1 MRSKIPFMTAVA
13 SASLLAACIGGTG
26 PDAGKTEQTV
36 ADAIGVTKAL
46 LTQIDTDLV
55 SLFST
60 KNSTTSA
67 MEQES
72 FKFQEA
78 MNQVQ
83 APLDVATKD
92 VIALLLGVELHQGYL
107 SGRKKDPIDT
117 DGYGATTTSGMISP
131 SQVAGWVCTLYQDS
145 NNTIVATSKDNAKS
159 IGCGAN
165 YFVTAVPSASGTE
178 RTEWRH
184 GFTLTPNADGSY
196 GYTTR
201 ARKLVLSCPTGGAC
215 TVTENLSLPTNTAAD
230 HFSGTL
236 TPTMRTDGK
245 FGSFTL
251 SGELPGAIDYRD
263 SSNITLA
270 NFKHAVELSAAQERD
285 AAAKLLTK
293 LTVNTGSIR
302 GYKDAT
308 TQEST
313 LTLKSGSFVDVNQ
326 GADFNLTY
334 STGAAELDG
343 QLKLGNPIKDK
354 SGTETGVTQIVFGG
368 ALRNVANG
376 VKTEF
381 LNGTLKLS
389 TPDYAGFD
397 ATQPRSTS
405 NKYTI
410 NLEFIG
416 ALTATNR
423 PKLDLTL
430 TSGTVYDN
438 PANGKGKGTML
449 PLTLKYPTLVN
460 GTQRLVELQG
470 TQTSAGSPV
479 AIKFTETTMDL
490 SMNFASNATQA
501 DLVFGSPAVTIGT
514 LRQDGVLT
522 FTDGS
527 FISFLGRR

>member
-1 MRSKIPFMTAVA
+1 MRSKISFMTAVA

-26 PDAGKTEQTV
+26 PGAGKTEQTV

-46 LTQIDTDLV
+46 LTQIDTDLA

-60 KNSTTSA
+60 KNSTISA

-78 MNQVQ
+78 TNQVN
-83 APLDVATKD
+83 APLGVAIQD
-92 VIALLLGVELHQGYL
+92 ASALLLGL
-107 SGRKKDPIDT
+107 SLYQDYMNGRST
-117 DGYGATTTSGMISP
+117 ATTRGDGYGEATTSGIAP
-131 SQVAGWVCTLYQDS
+131 GLIPGRICTLYQQGQE
-145 NNTIVATSKDNAKS
+145 IEATSPSNVKF
-159 IGCGAN
+159 IGCSAI
-165 YFVTAVPSASGTE
+165 YYVTVQPSASGTT

-184 GFTLTPNADGSY
+184 GFTITPPNVDGSY
-196 GYTTR
+196 SYTTR
-201 ARKLVLSCPTGGAC
+201 ARKRVKNCDSSGNNYCN
-215 TVTENLSLPTNTAAD
+215 VTAYDPLQPDT
-230 HFSGTL
+230 FSGTL
-236 TPTMRTDGK
+236 TPTMLADGK
-245 FGSFTL
+245 VGSFTL

-270 NFKHAVELSAAQERD
+270 NFKHAFELSAAQERET
-285 AAAKLLTK
+285 ATHLTTK
-293 LTVNTGSIR
+293 MTVNSGSIK

-334 STGAAELDG
+334 STDTAELDG

-354 SGTETGVTQIVFGG
+354 SGTETGATQITFGG

-381 LNGTLKLS
+381 LNGTLKLNS
-389 TPDYAGFD
+389 PDYAGFD

-430 TSGTVYDN
+430 TGGTVYDN
-438 PANGKGKGTML
+438 PTNGQGTML

>member
-1 MRSKIPFMTAVA
+1 MTAVA

-26 PDAGKTEQTV
+26 PGAGKTEPTV

-46 LTQIDTDLV
+46 LTQIDTDLA

-60 KNSTTSA
+60 KNSTISA

-78 MNQVQ
+78 MNQVN
-83 APLDVATKD
+83 APLGVAIQDTS
-92 VIALLLGVELHQGYL
+92 ALLLGVSLYQDYMN
-107 SGRKKDPIDT
+107 GRST
-117 DGYGATTTSGMISP
+117 ATTRSDGYGEATTSGIAPDSIP
-131 SQVAGWVCTLYQDS
+131 GRICTLYQDS
-145 NNTIVATSKDNAKS
+145 TNQSEATSPSNVKS

-165 YFVTAVPSASGTE
+165 YYVTVQPSASGTT

-184 GFTLTPNADGSY
+184 GFTITPPNVDGSY
-196 GYTTR
+196 SYTTR
-201 ARKLVLSCPTGGAC
+201 ARKRVKNCDSSGNNYCN
-215 TVTENLSLPTNTAAD
+215 VTAYDPLQPDT
-230 HFSGTL
+230 FSGTL
-236 TPTMRTDGK
+236 TPTMLTDGK
-245 FGSFTL
+245 VGSFTL

-270 NFKHAVELSAAQERD
+270 NFKHVFELSAEQERD
-285 AAAKLLTK
+285 TATHLTTK
-293 LTVNTGSIR
+293 MTVNSGSIK

-334 STGAAELDG
+334 NTDAAELDG

-381 LNGTLKLS
+381 LNGTLTLS

-410 NLEFIG
+410 NLDFIG

-430 TSGTVYDN
+430 TGGTAYDN
-438 PANGKGKGTML
+438 PTDGRGTLL

-460 GTQRLVELQG
+460 GTQRQVELQG
-470 TQTSAGSPV
+470 TQTSAGAPV
-479 AIKFTETTMDL
+479 DIRFAETTMGL
-490 SMNFASNATQA
+490 SMNLASNATQA